1 MRSAAGSGACA
12 CRAGRSVPAPGGG
25 GGVGGGRLGSPGGAG
40 SRRSA
45 LAAGARSGR
54 AWGPGG
60 RCAEGGPSISVWRGG
75 ERCLWSR
82 DGFGH
87 LPTLP
92 PGPTGRKLV
101 PKGRGTA
108 RVQRSHFQTKS
119 NVHLVPRLQKE
130 GGSGAGGRGSIA
142 SAAFPSPRLV
152 GVNRARPAVPGEGRR
167 WPVSMG
173 ILSSPWSLLLL
184 QPPAIGAWGPW
195 WVRVRRPSAVRAQ
208 GAEEAGALRGHR
220 PRAAGVPPG
229 AGRAL
234 GRFGEEWLPSSRRGA
249 LRALIWET
257 TTSSYRGLFPAFG
270 GLAPEPSCC
279 LQCAQDQASV
289 TACDPGTCT
298 RFPPLVIGAGAGRGW
313 VKAHWFPCVPLLPLH
328 LGRPGSKEVRG
339 QGGGERSGWR

>member
-1 MRSAAGSGACA
+1 MPLEPRWLWAPANSSSRSNWKEAGAQGAGNSQSSAQPLPNEVERPSSTQAAE
-12 CRAGRSVPAPGGG
+12 GRWF
-25 GGVGGGRLGSPGGAG
+25 GGGRQGKHRQRCFPVPALGGCKPSEAC
-40 SRRSA
+40 
-45 LAAGARSGR
+45 GARRG
-54 AWGPGG
+54 A
-60 RCAEGGPSISVWRGG
+60 SVA
-75 ERCLWSR
+75 
-82 DGFGH
+82 GFYGDPV
-87 LPTLP
+87 LP
-92 PGPTGRKLV
+92 LV
-101 PKGRGTA
+101 PTPA
-108 RVQRSHFQTKS
+108 PAASHW
-119 NVHLVPRLQKE
+119 RL
-130 GGSGAGGRGSIA
+130 GA
-142 SAAFPSPRLV
+142 
-152 GVNRARPAVPGEGRR
+152 
-167 WPVSMG
+167 
-173 ILSSPWSLLLL
+173 
-184 QPPAIGAWGPW
+184 
-195 WVRVRRPSAVRAQ
+195 AVRAQ

-298 RFPPLVIGAGAGRGW
+298 RFPPVVIGAGAGRGW